1 MCRKLFRWFGKD
13 EIMLLMACMLLIYIL
28 VHIVFANH
36 FRGDISLEEKILI
49 GIGLV
54 GSLLWIRL
62 EVINITKIE
71 YNDSIDRIE
80 KLYFN
85 QCRLER
91 ALYEKFNVVYRPN
104 ENGVETFFDKDE
116 YYENQFKR
124 VKKSEKELM
133 GEKILNNEQA
143 GYISK
148 LSDLKK
154 IIVDAEKLGL
164 PDNTKIIFKDADSNE
179 YTISN
184 VMEYYPK
191 TKKISLFVK

>member
-1 MCRKLFRWFGKD
+1 M
-13 EIMLLMACMLLIYIL
+13 
-28 VHIVFANH
+28 
-36 FRGDISLEEKILI
+36 
-49 GIGLV
+49 
-54 GSLLWIRL
+54 
-62 EVINITKIE
+62 
-71 YNDSIDRIE
+71 
-80 KLYFN
+80 
-85 QCRLER
+85 
-91 ALYEKFNVVYRPN
+91 
-104 ENGVETFFDKDE
+104 
-116 YYENQFKR
+116 
-124 VKKSEKELM
+124 
-133 GEKILNNEQA
+133 NNEQA